1 MNPNISLNVHG
12 TSNRCDPVVNGETTE
27 QRLHRLAECGPAAID
42 ERLGELE
49 REWSAGRAAKVA
61 TGLVVLIGMGL
72 GLSLGGW
79 WYALPIIGGLMLLQ
93 YLFSRTSW
101 LGLVFRESG
110 MRSGQA
116 IDEEKFALKA
126 LRGDFAALPTV
137 HDIEDRDAVS
147 RMEGEGGPA
156 VEFDTAKVDS
166 RDAVKEVLHATRS

>member
-1 MNPNISLNVHG
+1 MNLNIHLNAASH
-12 TSNRCDPVVNGETTE
+12 RCEPTVKGETTE
-27 QRLHRLAECGPAAID
+27 QRLHRLAECGPSAID
-42 ERLGELE
+42 ERLSDIEQ
-49 REWSAGRAAKVA
+49 EWSAGRAAKVA
-61 TGLVVLIGMGL
+61 IGIAVLIGMGL

-79 WYALPIIGGLMLLQ
+79 WYSVPVIGGLLLLQ

-101 LGLVFRESG
+101 LGKVFHESG
-110 MRSGQA
+110 MRSGQE
-116 IDEEKFALKA
+116 IDQERFALKA